1 MLDHLRESDTLVVWK
16 LDRLSRSLKDVLHI
30 MEWVAE
36 AGADFRS
43 LTENIDTTTPAARLT
58 HTTSNGTVKLFGCG
72 RAGACDRTRHTEG
85 YVRAATPVTSAHLW
99 KAWVR
104 MARYWGA
111 ER

>member
-58 HTTSNGTVKLFGCG
+58 RPQGTPH
-72 RAGACDRTRHTEG
+72 RTLLRICT
-85 YVRAATPVTSAHLW
+85 
-99 KAWVR
+99 
-104 MARYWGA
+104 
-111 ER
+111 